1 MIELLT
7 AVPSQIRQ
15 FRANVWNFQATLVT
29 PRNAM
34 KRFLAVVLGTFP
46 VLEGSITTNQVV
58 FEPDHVVELLNPRGI
73 FHENLWEFTMNAT
86 GVEDVTAL
94 LDATLNDWID
104 FTFVP
109 TPASFAIYADH
120 DEYLIVFGSQATAY
134 VIRVRQHMWGLRP
147 SLILVLSSLADVLII
162 SMMAIRGIAM
172 TPLAIWVVV
181 CEFAAAIVF
190 GLVLDVVKIPIFAR
204 LRIS

>member
-1 MIELLT
+1 MWPTIVGHNLVLMVSKRRELSEKTMIELLT

-34 KRFLAVVLGTFP
+34 NRFLAVVLGTFP
-46 VLEGSITTNQVV
+46 VLEGSIATDQVV
-58 FEPDHVVELLNPRGI
+58 FEPDHVIELLNPRGI
-73 FHENLWEFTMNAT
+73 LLENLWEFRLNAT
-86 GVEDVTAL
+86 GAEDVTAL

-120 DEYLIVFGSQATAY
+120 DEYLTLYCPDEASIET
-134 VIRVRQHMWGLRP
+134 L
-147 SLILVLSSLADVLII
+147 
-162 SMMAIRGIAM
+162 
-172 TPLAIWVVV
+172 
-181 CEFAAAIVF
+181 
-190 GLVLDVVKIPIFAR
+190 R
-204 LRIS
+204 LRIEDAEFEFVKDYTRPSDGELLR

>member
-1 MIELLT
+1 LWPTKVGHNLALVVSKRRELSEKMMIELLT
-7 AVPSQIRQ
+7 TVPSQIRQ

-34 KRFLAVVLGTFP
+34 KRFLAVVLESFP

-73 FHENLWEFTMNAT
+73 FLENLWEFTLNAT

-120 DEYLIVFGSQATAY
+120 DEYLTLYCPDKGSIET
-134 VIRVRQHMWGLRP
+134 L
-147 SLILVLSSLADVLII
+147 
-162 SMMAIRGIAM
+162 
-172 TPLAIWVVV
+172 
-181 CEFAAAIVF
+181 
-190 GLVLDVVKIPIFAR
+190 R
-204 LRIS
+204 LRIENAEFEFVKDYTRPSDGELLR